1 MLAAAI
7 IMSVFII
14 VIAIGVPIASNISTP
29 RNLRNWYFS
38 KQSVAVWAGAGI
50 ALLIVWGI
58 YFAIYLS

>member
-1 MLAAAI
+1 ML
-7 IMSVFII
+7 
-14 VIAIGVPIASNISTP
+14 AIGVPIASNISTP

-38 KQSVAVWAGAGI
+38 KQSVTVWAGAGI